1 MMEHMSFEVK
11 ENIPLSGYSVFKIGG
26 PARYFAIVHNEE
38 DLLDVLCR
46 AKEKN
51 LPVFILGAGSNIL
64 ASDKGFP
71 GLVVKMD
78 LQGLYAAEGG
88 KLTAESGVSMARAVS
103 ESVKAGRTGF
113 EWAIGVPGTIGGSVR
128 GNAGCFGE
136 EMKDVVSRVAVLDR
150 FSLLKSVLTN
160 GDCRFGYRDSLFK
173 HNPNF
178 VILSA
183 ILELAKGDALESQKK
198 ILEYSAHV
206 IPEASQSE
214 LFTDGMLVA
223 GDAGGLLVN
232 SGVTLRGVD
241 MAIAS
246 GAAAAKATKNAFE
259 KNDFSK
265 KSLSYYEELLKND
278 FVLQDRETF
287 KKAPEFLQ
295 NERLYTMYPE
305 FMCRLFHRIALVN
318 GPKKRV
324 FDELLEET
332 KGKRTQMFL
341 DMLRALRAV

>member
-198 ILEYSAHV
+198 ILEYSATRSKKQDIGAKSAGCIFKNV
-206 IPEASQSE
+206 EWARIDREAVTKE
-214 LFTDGMLVA
+214 FP
-223 GDAGGLLVN
+223 GLLQFMAHPSIPAAYLIDQAGLKGKKIGKVFVSPKHANYIVN
-232 SGVTLRGVD
+232 EGGGSADEVMQL
-241 MAIAS
+241 IAVI
-246 GAAAAKATKNAFE
+246 KE
-259 KNDFSK
+259 
-265 KSLSYYEELLKND
+265 Y
-278 FVLQDRETF
+278 V
-287 KKAPEFLQ
+287 
-295 NERLYTMYPE
+295 
-305 FMCRLFHRIALVN
+305 HRKYNIM
-318 GPKKRV
+318 
-324 FDELLEET
+324 LEEEIQLV
-332 KGKRTQMFL
+332 GF
-341 DMLRALRAV
+341 